1 MEKYPPGDWV
11 SQGMSWGSQGG
22 LGGHAGGS
30 RAQDSG
36 YNGRQNDD
44 GLNPNRQ
51 RGFGATITRIET
63 TTLNDMRARQGAV
76 VGKFMNFIQRKNT
89 VVIDLYDRAF
99 FAKRPTWEQLA
110 NFVYNDLCV
119 NDALR
124 GDLVDVQLHSV
135 KMLLFLK
142 FKSEQI
148 RDDVALILQNRKGVM
163 WTEFGVSVRGY
174 SLDATVKVITVL
186 GASPETDEEEIKS
199 AFQEAGLGEV
209 IEATKG
215 FLDPRRL
222 PGVTNGKWKVR
233 VKIEDPDKQLP
244 SYIIR
249 KEEGEL
255 WSLLFDGR
263 RFVCWKCGSSEH
275 IGDKCRDPE
284 KTFEEVFGQR
294 DEAGTVSWAAIVKG
308 KAGVGP
314 DLSEKRDNYAKL
326 IRENNERK
334 AQEKRMV
341 QERRKAVLAEQER
354 VRTEIEAE
362 KQKAIKDAERLAKIA
377 KHADPNDDFNTSD
390 NNVFVRED
398 LEVPTVPDLTQPIP
412 RHREENL
419 NEIVVGEEGLHAS
432 DDNALVEALEEVPTA
447 PEVTQRGENLTEI
460 VGGEEGLQ
468 DEGEHGEIQQQR
480 LERDEVQ
487 SDGGVQKTENI
498 DSSLEKVFGPGATR
512 LAIEFQGDKDG
523 LISSS
528 SDTSDLDDNISE
540 STPAKDQRKK
550 RARRNLKFGD
560 LSGISEVIKSESK
573 KPRLGVE
580 EESFEESLGAIAA
593 LISQHEVP
601 LEDPG
606 PICSKDLG
614 PDLAG
619 TAGGIVNHREV
630 PPGDPEPP
638 DRVGIGVLEPR
649 GVGDQH
655 EDVHLEDDD
664 GQGSPRPSQ

>member
-1 MEKYPPGDWV
+1 
-11 SQGMSWGSQGG
+11 MSWGYQGG
-22 LGGHAGGS
+22 RGGNAGGT
-30 RAQDSG
+30 RAQDSEN
-36 YNGRQNDD
+36 NGRQSDD

-51 RGFGATITRIET
+51 RGFGAGAPIKRIET

-76 VGKFMNFIQRKNT
+76 VGKFMNFMQRKNT
-89 VVIDLYDRAF
+89 VVVDLYDKAF

-110 NFVYNDLCV
+110 NFVYNDLCA
-119 NDALR
+119 NDTLR
-124 GDLVDVQLHSV
+124 GDLVDVQLHAV

-148 RDDVALILQNRKGVM
+148 RDEVAVKLQSRNGVM
-163 WTEFGVSVRGY
+163 WTEYQVSVRGY
-174 SLDATVKVITVL
+174 SLDAMVKVITVL
-186 GASPETDEEEIKS
+186 GASPETDEEEIKA

-215 FLDPRRL
+215 LLDPRRL

-341 QERRKAVLAEQER
+341 QERRKAALAEQER
-354 VRTEIEAE
+354 VRSEIEAE
-362 KQKAIKDAERLAKIA
+362 KQRAIKDAERQAELANIRS
-377 KHADPNDDFNTSD
+377 DPSDDLNASD
-390 NNVFVRED
+390 DKVLVEA
-398 LEVPTVPDLTQPIP
+398 LEVPTEPDLTQ
-412 RHREENL
+412 RRENL
-419 NEIVVGEEGLHAS
+419 TEIVVGEE
-432 DDNALVEALEEVPTA
+432 E
-447 PEVTQRGENLTEI
+447 
-460 VGGEEGLQ
+460 LQ
-468 DEGEHGEIQQQR
+468 DEGEHEHGETQQER
-480 LERDEVQ
+480 LELGEVLY
-487 SDGGVQKTENI
+487 DRGFQKTENI
-498 DSSLEKVFGPGATR
+498 DSTLEKVFGPGATR
-512 LAIEFQGDKDG
+512 LAIEFQGDKNE

-528 SDTSDLDDNISE
+528 SDSSDLDENISE

-550 RARRNLKFGD
+550 RGRRNRKFGD
-560 LSGISEVIKSESK
+560 LSGISEVIINEPK

-580 EESFEESLGAIAA
+580 EESFEETLGAIAA
-593 LISQHEVP
+593 LINQHEKVP

-606 PICSKDLG
+606 PGCSRDVDL
-614 PDLAG
+614 DLV
-619 TAGGIVNHREV
+619 GGRGKHGEV
-630 PPGDPEPP
+630 LPRDPEPP
-638 DRVGIGVLEPR
+638 DETSTGVLKITGG
-649 GVGDQH
+649 GVKH
-655 EDVHLEDDD
+655 EDVPLEDDVSHED
-664 GQGSPRPSQ
+664 QEHVEDDEGQGSPRPSH

>member
-22 LGGHAGGS
+22 LGGHAGGF

-36 YNGRQNDD
+36 NNGRQNDD

-51 RGFGATITRIET
+51 RGFGATTRRIET
-63 TTLNDMRARQGAV
+63 TTLNEMRARQGAV
-76 VGKFMNFIQRKNT
+76 VGKFMNFLQRKNT

-110 NFVYNDLCV
+110 NFVYNDLCS
-119 NDALR
+119 NDILR

-148 RDDVALILQNRKGVM
+148 RDEVALKLQNRNGVM

-174 SLDATVKVITVL
+174 SLDATMKVITVL
-186 GASPETDEEEIKS
+186 GASPETDEEEIKA

-233 VKIEDPDKQLP
+233 VKIEDPDKDIP

-294 DEAGTVSWAAIVKG
+294 DEAGPVSWAAIVKG

-334 AQEKRMV
+334 AQEKRMA
-341 QERRKAVLAEQER
+341 QERREAALAEQER
-354 VRTEIEAE
+354 VRLEMEAK
-362 KQKAIKDAERLAKIA
+362 KQKAIQDAERQAELARNRE
-377 KHADPNDDFNTSD
+377 DLSDDFNASD
-390 NNVFVRED
+390 DNVLVEAF
-398 LEVPTVPDLTQPIP
+398 EVTTAPDPTQPI
-412 RHREENL
+412 HLQREENMT
-419 NEIVVGEEGLHAS
+419 EIVVGEEC
-432 DDNALVEALEEVPTA
+432 
-447 PEVTQRGENLTEI
+447 
-460 VGGEEGLQ
+460 
-468 DEGEHGEIQQQR
+468 EGEHGELQQQS
-480 LERDEVQ
+480 LELNEVL
-487 SDGGVQKTENI
+487 SDGGVKKTENI

-512 LAIEFQGDKDG
+512 LAIKFQGDKDEV
-523 LISSS
+523 ISSS
-528 SDTSDLDDNISE
+528 SDTSDVDDNINE
-540 STPAKDQRKK
+540 STPAKEQRKK

-560 LSGISEVIKSESK
+560 LSGISEVIKNECK
-573 KPRLGVE
+573 KPRLGDE

-593 LISQHEVP
+593 LLNQHEEVP

-606 PICSKDLG
+606 PVYSRDLG
-614 PDLAG
+614 PDLTG
-619 TAGGIVNHREV
+619 TVGGIVGHKEV

-638 DRVGIGVLEPR
+638 DGVGIGVLELP
-649 GVGDQH
+649 GVGDQY
-655 EDVHLEDDD
+655 EDVPLGGTGFQDDVRHGDQEDYD